1 METNVRHAIWD
12 RRGSCSLRLQDNDY
26 RLEITQRWSLG
37 SWVPTLRVTLPPTVV
52 QHLKTIANHDPAI
65 ESSFA
70 SGKTDMCMQSP
81 EMVLHPPLAK
91 CDP

>member
-52 QHLKTIANHDPAI
+52 QHPKTIANHDPAI